1 MNIYIKTFN
10 RPFYLDR
17 CIRSIRF
24 NIRDYE
30 HIIVLEDGT
39 LEKYQEKIH
48 KKYPDVIFRRS
59 NADDD
64 KFRLLKEEKF
74 AEIEKKYIQPWQF
87 WFDEISKEKSRYFFL
102 LEDDT
107 WIVRQ
112 LDLAR
117 IEKNMAENNCLI
129 LQTWWA
135 PNAGEII
142 PFKQYQTSDG
152 NQIQYFHP
160 DIRDVNSLY
169 QIWLLCMAIYDRNY
183 YLNNSRNLK
192 RTWDEHT
199 QLLQAL
205 DYMKNNPQATFA
217 RTLEKTT
224 YQGWA
229 TPGRAT
235 PEYYDMGLRF
245 HLYME
250 CLNEAWYRDE
260 LDVTEGYPCDFSYEY
275 ILSFLEKALPSQ
287 SLDAWKLWRAKEVVF
302 NYD

>member
-10 RPFYLDR
+10 RPFYLER
-17 CIRSIRF
+17 CIKSIKF
-24 NIRDYE
+24 NVKEFDK
-30 HIIVLEDGT
+30 IIILEDGT
-39 LEKYQEKIH
+39 LSKYQDKLLV
-48 KKYPDVIFRRS
+48 KYPDIVIRKS
-59 NADDD
+59 NADDE
-64 KFRLLKEEKF
+64 KFNLLKEERF
-74 AEIEKKYIQPWQF
+74 DEIEKRYIQPWQF
-87 WFDEISKEKSRYFFL
+87 WVNEISKEKSDYFFL

-107 WIVRQ
+107 WVVRQ
-112 LDLAR
+112 LNLGN
-117 IEKNMAENNCLI
+117 IENNMAFHNGVI

-135 PNAGEII
+135 PNAGEIL
-142 PFKQYQTSDG
+142 PYSKYKFPDG
-152 NQIQYFHP
+152 NVLQYFHP
-160 DIRDVNSLY
+160 DIKQISSLY
-169 QIWLLCMAIYDRNY
+169 QIWLLCMAVYEKNY

-199 QLLQAL
+199 QLLQAIEFM
-205 DYMKNNPQATFA
+205 MKNPDATFSK
-217 RTLEKTT
+217 TQEKAV

-260 LDVTEGYPCDFSYEY
+260 LDVMEGYPFDFPYEY
-275 ILSFLEKALPSQ
+275 ILAFLEKYLSEK
-287 SLDAWKLWRAKEVVF
+287 SVDAWKRWRKNEVTF